1 MEKASFYGEGGLG
14 GVFSTDLDCFRP
26 AIKQVSVH
34 LVLLYGTM

>member
-1 MEKASFYGEGGLG
+1 MEKASFYEEEGLG

-34 LVLLYGTM
+34 LVLPYGTM